1 MFVGGIIKILW
12 ELKRVFQFWQGRIS
26 ESDTWAIINT
36 AEHVCAFWE
45 RNTNKTE
52 DFKPKMKNLN
62 VPGSLDWILKQR
74 KNVIGK

>member
-12 ELKRVFQFWQGRIS
+12 ELKKIFQFWQGRIS

-36 AEHVCAFWE
+36 AEHVCAFWKK
-45 RNTNKTE
+45 RTNKTE

-62 VPGSLDWILKQR
+62 VLGSLVLKQR
-74 KNVIGK
+74 KNVVRK